1 MGVKSKSDIS
11 NSAIRMLLQSAGAFY
26 DEARGYKR
34 FSTNRVEWKEV
45 MKFFSNSC
53 CYCGVSLTEDNMT
66 DDHLIPINKKSLG
79 LHAWGNIVPCCRH
92 CNKEKHFGE
101 WRAFLKTKSST
112 KLYKKRA
119 DAILRYQKKYKYS
132 PNLELE
138 DIANNLYEDVGQVSS
153 TLINLRLKQ
162 AESVIRS
169 LVSRPK
175 G

>member
-1 MGVKSKSDIS
+1 MGTKSRSDIS

-34 FSTNRVEWKEV
+34 FSTNGTEWKEV
-45 MKFFSNSC
+45 IKLFSNAC
-53 CYCGVSLTEDNMT
+53 CYCGVKLTPDNMT
-66 DDHLIPINKKSLG
+66 DDHLVPINKKSLG

-101 WRAFLKTKSST
+101 WRVFLKSKSSRE
-112 KLYKKRA
+112 LYKKRA
-119 DAILRYQKKYKYS
+119 GLILRYQKKYGYN
-132 PNLELE
+132 PNIELK

-162 AESVIRS
+162 AEAVIHSMLTER
-169 LVSRPK
+169 
-175 G
+175 